1 MPVLV
6 ELWVKMDICADILDT
21 IIINS
26 INSII
31 INCPPINVKCKFYGF
46 YDFLYHKSK
55 CMRHVSFTEANNRYI
70 YSLSLSSCHKPI
82 PDNFSVH
89 TTQ

>member
-6 ELWVKMDICADILDT
+6 ELWVKMDIYADILDT

-31 INCPPINVKCKFYGF
+31 INYPPINVKCKFYGF
-46 YDFLYHKSK
+46 YDF
-55 CMRHVSFTEANNRYI
+55 
-70 YSLSLSSCHKPI
+70 
-82 PDNFSVH
+82 
-89 TTQ
+89 

>member
-6 ELWVKMDICADILDT
+6 KELLVKLDICADIPDT

-31 INCPPINVKCKFYGF
+31 INCPPINVKCKF
-46 YDFLYHKSK
+46 
-55 CMRHVSFTEANNRYI
+55 
-70 YSLSLSSCHKPI
+70 
-82 PDNFSVH
+82 
-89 TTQ
+89 

>member
-6 ELWVKMDICADILDT
+6 KELLVKLDICADIPDT

-31 INCPPINVKCKFYGF
+31 INYPPNKCK
-46 YDFLYHKSK
+46 LQ
-55 CMRHVSFTEANNRYI
+55 VLWI
-70 YSLSLSSCHKPI
+70 L
-82 PDNFSVH
+82 
-89 TTQ
+89 

>member
-6 ELWVKMDICADILDT
+6 KELLVKLDICADIPDT

-31 INCPPINVKCKFYGF
+31 INCPPINVKCKFYRF
-46 YDFLYHKSK
+46 YDF
-55 CMRHVSFTEANNRYI
+55 
-70 YSLSLSSCHKPI
+70 
-82 PDNFSVH
+82 
-89 TTQ
+89 